1 MKRWR
6 ALSGERKVFY
16 LLVPGLPLA
25 AVFIMAASYGWSLK
39 DVAVLSIPG
48 SLMGT
53 VNLLLVWADRQ
64 PEKRID
70 AWHALMAVTLL
81 PSLFLLGIVLIL
93 MWEDGGYLFRSRTVP
108 ETGRRNTEVPAL
120 FVVLVV
126 YLLQFLCEA
135 LVAAPI
141 PLMIL
146 WLTKK
151 KQAAKAAF
159 VLCLLLALTASVLAA
174 RRPYFRCPEKYR
186 PYITEEEE
194 ERIVSFYSGVWSPR
208 IPVFPVCITVLNMD
222 EEKVHIRTKYLFFG
236 SAEMEVT
243 GLGTPELTPS
253 LIHGLGPW

>member
-1 MKRWR
+1 MKRWL
-6 ALSGERKVFY
+6 AQSGEKKAFY

-25 AVFIMAASYGWSLK
+25 AFLIIGSCGWPLK
-39 DVAVLSIPG
+39 GIWALSVPG
-48 SLMGT
+48 FLMGT

-64 PEKRID
+64 PGTRID
-70 AWHALMAVTLL
+70 VWHALMAVTLL
-81 PSLFLLGIVLIL
+81 PSLFLLGIVLLL
-93 MWEDGGYLFRSRTVP
+93 MCDEAEYLFQSRTVP
-108 ETGRRNTEVPAL
+108 GTGRRRTEVPAL
-120 FVVLVV
+120 FVVLSV
-126 YLLQFLCEA
+126 YLLQSLCEA

-141 PLMIL
+141 PLLIL

-151 KQAAKAAF
+151 KKAAKAAF

-186 PYITEEEE
+186 PYIAEEEE

-243 GLGTPELTPS
+243 GLGTPDLTPS
-253 LIHGLGPW
+253 LIHGLRLW